1 MKRRVSVKQ
10 KLVKKFVAQDEEE
23 LEELTEKL
31 SKVEIEKVQ
40 EKPKVEEKKPKPVQD
55 KPKLEEK
62 KPKKKSVPTPK
73 IEPLIP
79 GSESAEDMVSEYR
92 KNSILNQ
99 LWLASFDRYE
109 SY

>member
-40 EKPKVEEKKPKPVQD
+40 ENPKV
-55 KPKLEEK
+55 EEK